1 MGHLVAHNFSVIG
14 FPSGHEAWEYQPVE
28 GKILVVE
35 DDSAI
40 ASMVELVLRTN
51 GFETM
56 LSARGDTAVAM
67 VKEYNPDLILLDIML
82 PGKDGFSVAS
92 EIRSFSKVPIVM
104 LTAKTDTEDI
114 VRGLEA
120 SGADDYITKPCP
132 PRVLLAR
139 IRSRLR
145 VHDSQPLHIVD
156 LTLDVKGHRVTRA
169 GTEIVLTKTEFEL
182 LKHFALNPGQVF
194 EREQLLQEVWRFKE
208 AGDTRLVNVHIQRL
222 RSKVEKDP
230 ENPEIIVSVRGVGYK
245 SGHVSDL

>member
-1 MGHLVAHNFSVIG
+1 M
-14 FPSGHEAWEYQPVE
+14 E

-56 LSARGDTAVAM
+56 LCARGDTAVATM
-67 VKEYNPDLILLDIML
+67 KEYNPDLILLDIML

-92 EIRSFSKVPIVM
+92 EIRTFSKVPIVM

-145 VHDSQPLHIVD
+145 VHDAQPLHIVD
-156 LTLDVKGHRVTRA
+156 LVLDVKGHKVTRN
-169 GTEIVLTKTEFEL
+169 GNEIKNASHASRFEFKKP
-182 LKHFALNPGQVF
+182 LKLFCKLCMTPDTIFHASFKLDLCHRF
-194 EREQLLQEVWRFKE
+194 LQNLYPR
-208 AGDTRLVNVHIQRL
+208 RYHQM
-222 RSKVEKDP
+222 
-230 ENPEIIVSVRGVGYK
+230 
-245 SGHVSDL
+245 H